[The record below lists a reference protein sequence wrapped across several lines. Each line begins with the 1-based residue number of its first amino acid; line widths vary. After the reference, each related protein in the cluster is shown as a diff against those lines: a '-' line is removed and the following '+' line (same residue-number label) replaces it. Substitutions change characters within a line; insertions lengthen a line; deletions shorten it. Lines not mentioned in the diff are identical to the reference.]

1 MGFKLKQPSGQPLRR
16 MATMLREAPRYVQ
29 QEAANEIARGIL
41 KLIDQGFVSGAD
53 PYGTAWRPP
62 KDGHIPPMIRSGK
75 LRRSY
80 NVKVVRTGSVGYS
93 IEITNSTAYAG
104 FLQKGTSR
112 MAARPQVP
120 GAALPTVYRN
130 LFKECYDAAIARWWA
145 KRGG

>member
-53 PYGTAWRPP
+53 SYGTAWRPP

-93 IEITNSTAYAG
+93 IIYALASQLGAG
-104 FLQKGTSR
+104 FTLASGPGGSR
-112 MAARPQVP
+112 ASLVLPLP
-120 GAALPTVYRN
+120 ALPEATK
-130 LFKECYDAAIARWWA
+130 LPIA
-145 KRGG
+145 